1 MTRTV
6 TSASVSVTTN
16 RKAPVRRPWNVR
28 GRSRRNRPGMRARR
42 STGRS
47 ALGEGVPDT
56 PHRQDEHR
64 RRRVVLDLVPQVA
77 DVDVYRLL
85 VLVEGLVVAQEL
97 EQLRAG
103 VDPPGSRGEVSEDL
117 EFGRRQ
123 AHPPVAALDAPP
135 LEIDEQVSV
144 SDDAA
149 TDRVREVA
157 IRAPEERLDP
167 AHQLAQTERLRQVVV
182 GTELEADHLVDL
194 VITRGQDEDR
204 HLGAG
209 RPQAAEDLEAV
220 HPRQADV
227 EDDEIGRLAC
237 RDVEAL
243 LPGTGDG
250 DLVALLLE
258 GVLDAT
264 RDGMLVFDDEDGGC
278 HAGML
283 HRQRRISAG
292 SGHMVVATTRG
303 TLADA
308 IRAPR
313 HSGPPASA
321 ARRPRHRIREVP
333 TTWPPPERRLPPN
346 IVS

>member
-77 DVDVYRLL
+77 DVDVDRLL
-85 VLVEGLVVAQEL
+85 VLVEGLVVAQQL
-97 EQLRAG
+97 QQLRAR
-103 VDPPGSRGEVSEDL
+103 VDPPWARGEVSQDL
-117 EFGRRQ
+117 ELRRRQ
-123 AHPPVAALDAPP
+123 ADPAVAALDAPP
-135 LEIDEQVSV
+135 LEVDEQVAV
-144 SDDAA
+144 PDDAA
-149 TDRVREVA
+149 ADSVREVA
-157 IRAPEERLDP
+157 VRATEERLDP
-167 AHQLAQTERLRQVVV
+167 THQLAQTERLRQVVIRA
-182 GTELEADHLVDL
+182 ELETDDLVDL
-194 VITRGQDEDR
+194 IVTRRQDEDR
-204 HLGAG
+204 HLGPRGAQ
-209 RPQAAEDLEAV
+209 PAEDLEAV
-220 HPRQADV
+220 HPGQADV
-227 EDDEIGRLAC
+227 EDHEVGRLAR
-237 RDVEAL
+237 RDLEAL
-243 LPGTGDG
+243 LARAGDG
-250 DLVALLLE
+250 DLVAFLLK

-264 RDGMLVFDDEDGGC
+264 RDGMFVFDDEDGGC

-283 HRQRRISAG
+283 HRQRRIPAG
-292 SGHMVVATTRG
+292 SGHMVVGTTRG